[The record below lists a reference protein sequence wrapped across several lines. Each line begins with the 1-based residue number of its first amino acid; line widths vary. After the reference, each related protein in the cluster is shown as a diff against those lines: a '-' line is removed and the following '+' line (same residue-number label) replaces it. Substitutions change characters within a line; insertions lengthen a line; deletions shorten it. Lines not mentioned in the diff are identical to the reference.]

1 MQADEESALV
11 RRVAQGDRDAFRTL
25 VQCHQG
31 PLGAYAQRM
40 LDDRGRAED
49 VVQETLLRLW
59 SQARRFRSE
68 RARLTTWL
76 HNIAH
81 NLCIDELRR
90 ESRQRPE
97 AVRDDAPAD
106 IASPGDV
113 RDGERREVLLRQA
126 ISALPERQRS
136 ALVLCHYQGLSNR
149 QAAEILG
156 VRVEALESLLA
167 RARRT
172 LKKEFKDHHAS

>member
-1 MQADEESALV
+1 MQADDENALV

-25 VQCHQG
+25 VDCHQG

-40 LDDRGRAED
+40 LNDRSRAED

-59 SQARRFRSE
+59 SQARRFRPE

-81 NLCIDELRR
+81 NLCIDVLRR
-90 ESRQRPE
+90 ESRLQPE
-97 AVRDDAPAD
+97 EHDEAPAD
-106 IASPGDV
+106 IATPDEV
-113 RDGERREVLLRQA
+113 RDGERREVLLHRA
-126 ISALPERQRS
+126 IAALPERQRS

-149 QAAEILG
+149 QAAEILD

-172 LKKEFKDHHAS
+172 LKKEFKDYHAS

>member
-1 MQADEESALV
+1 M
-11 RRVAQGDRDAFRTL
+11 RRVASGDREAFRQL
-25 VQCHQG
+25 VEHHQG

-40 LDDRGRAED
+40 LGDPGRAED

-59 SQARRFRSE
+59 SRARSFRPE

-81 NLCIDELRR
+81 NLCIDTLRR
-90 ESRQRPE
+90 ESRLRPE
-97 AVRDDAPAD
+97 DSHEEAPAD
-106 IASPGDV
+106 DATPGEL
-113 RDGERREVLLRQA
+113 RDDERREALLRRA
-126 ISALPERQRS
+126 IAALPERQRS

-149 QAAEILG
+149 QAAGILD

-172 LKKEFKDHHAS
+172 LKKEMKDHHAS

>member
-1 MQADEESALV
+1 
-11 RRVAQGDRDAFRTL
+11 
-25 VQCHQG
+25 
-31 PLGAYAQRM
+31 
-40 LDDRGRAED
+40 
-49 VVQETLLRLW
+49 VVQETFLRLW
-59 SQARRFRSE
+59 SEARRFSPE

-81 NLCIDELRR
+81 NLCIDVLRR
-90 ESRQRPE
+90 EKRLQPDE
-97 AVRDDAPAD
+97 NHDDAPAD

-113 RDGERREVLLRQA
+113 RDGERREALLRQA

-149 QAAEILG
+149 QAAGILD
-156 VRVEALESLLA
+156 VHVEALESLLA

-172 LKKEFKDHHAS
+172 LKKELKDHHAS

>member
-1 MQADEESALV
+1 
-11 RRVAQGDRDAFRTL
+11 
-25 VQCHQG
+25 
-31 PLGAYAQRM
+31 M
-40 LDDRGRAED
+40 LNDRGRAED

-59 SQARRFRSE
+59 SQARRFRPE

-97 AVRDDAPAD
+97 EGHDDAAAD
-106 IASPGDV
+106 SASPGDT

-149 QAAEILG
+149 QAAEILD

-172 LKKEFKDHHAS
+172 LKKEFMDHHAS